1 MKKKDDIF
9 ANLNGRQLEA
19 VKYKPAPLVV
29 LAGAG
34 SGKTRVLTT
43 RIAHMIQSGIA
54 PEEILAVTFTN
65 KAAKE
70 MKARVDRQV
79 KVPVAI
85 GTFHSICL
93 GILRKNASYVSLR
106 SDFTIYDDKDQL
118 SIIKDC
124 MKSLDIDDK
133 MINPKHARERISRSK
148 DQLQSAK
155 EAADDEANYDDGYF
169 FPVYQKYE
177 ERLKNCNGVD
187 FGDLI
192 AKTVFLFSVAPE
204 VLQTYHQQFKHILVD
219 EYQDTNFAQYIFINQ
234 LAKKHHSITVVGDPD
249 QSIYEWRGA
258 SAANMMKFEKD
269 YKGTKV
275 IRLEQN
281 YRSTNIILKAANAV
295 IAHNTNR
302 KPKNLWSQKG
312 EGHLIE
318 LYKAQNDREEARNLI
333 HKILTAKKQGY
344 RLKDMVGFYR
354 THSQSRVFEEELRR
368 NNIPYAIV
376 GNVKF
381 YARKEIK
388 DLLAYLKVICN
399 AGDEVNLLRVI
410 NTPKRSIGKTTVD
423 KIRALGHR
431 QSLSLYEAIGRYAQ
445 EPKTPQRL
453 KKALSHFYQM
463 IRIFR
468 ESSRV
473 LPLSGLLQTV
483 IDTTGYVA
491 ALEQENTLES
501 KIRVENVREFFAS
514 VKEFEESQKGE
525 EHFDVFQA
533 YLEFIS
539 LQTGIDTWY
548 EEDELFTLM
557 TLHSAK
563 GLEFPV
569 VFMLGME
576 EGLLPHA
583 NAMNASLEEL
593 EEERRLC
600 YVGFTRA
607 MERLY
612 LSYAMSR
619 RTFGYTKRQHP
630 SRFLYEIPPE
640 FLNRTI
646 DDFQDYND
654 GDHPSSPET
663 SDYAWEGR
671 W

>member
-1 MKKKDDIF
+1 MRSIMKKKDDIF

-234 LAKKHHSITVVGDPD
+234 LAS
-249 QSIYEWRGA
+249 
-258 SAANMMKFEKD
+258 N
-269 YKGTKV
+269 
-275 IRLEQN
+275 
-281 YRSTNIILKAANAV
+281 
-295 IAHNTNR
+295 
-302 KPKNLWSQKG
+302 
-312 EGHLIE
+312 
-318 LYKAQNDREEARNLI
+318 
-333 HKILTAKKQGY
+333 
-344 RLKDMVGFYR
+344 
-354 THSQSRVFEEELRR
+354 
-368 NNIPYAIV
+368 
-376 GNVKF
+376 
-381 YARKEIK
+381 
-388 DLLAYLKVICN
+388 
-399 AGDEVNLLRVI
+399 
-410 NTPKRSIGKTTVD
+410 
-423 KIRALGHR
+423 
-431 QSLSLYEAIGRYAQ
+431 
-445 EPKTPQRL
+445 
-453 KKALSHFYQM
+453 
-463 IRIFR
+463 
-468 ESSRV
+468 
-473 LPLSGLLQTV
+473 
-483 IDTTGYVA
+483 
-491 ALEQENTLES
+491 
-501 KIRVENVREFFAS
+501 
-514 VKEFEESQKGE
+514 
-525 EHFDVFQA
+525 
-533 YLEFIS
+533 
-539 LQTGIDTWY
+539 
-548 EEDELFTLM
+548 
-557 TLHSAK
+557 
-563 GLEFPV
+563 
-569 VFMLGME
+569 VFM
-576 EGLLPHA
+576 
-583 NAMNASLEEL
+583 
-593 EEERRLC
+593 
-600 YVGFTRA
+600 
-607 MERLY
+607 
-612 LSYAMSR
+612 
-619 RTFGYTKRQHP
+619 
-630 SRFLYEIPPE
+630 
-640 FLNRTI
+640 
-646 DDFQDYND
+646 
-654 GDHPSSPET
+654 
-663 SDYAWEGR
+663 
-671 W
+671 